1 MAFGKGDFSY
11 EIVDNFDKVFDE
23 KGNSMLSLRKIK
35 WGESDS
41 VKLDLRKWYNTANGE
56 TVGKGFSFL
65 TEEGPHEL
73 AKVLVENG
81 YGYTKD
87 IVNAI
92 KTRKDFK
99 QVMESVASDIDISGL
114 EVEEDSA
121 DYYDPKDILL

>member
-11 EIVDNFDKVFDE
+11 TIEDNFDKVFDE
-23 KGNSMLSLRKIK
+23 KGNSMLALRKIK
-35 WGESDS
+35 WGDSDS
-41 VKLDLRKWYNTANGE
+41 VKLDLRKWYNGKDGE

-73 AKVLVENG
+73 AKVLVEKG

-87 IVNAI
+87 IVNAL
-92 KTRKDFK
+92 KSRKDFK
-99 QVMESVASDIDISGL
+99 QVMENVASDIDISNL
-114 EVEEDSA
+114 EIEDDTT

>member
-11 EIVDNFDKVFDE
+11 TIEDNFDKVFDE
-23 KGNSMLSLRKIK
+23 KGNSMLALRKIK
-35 WGESDS
+35 WGDSDS
-41 VKLDLRKWYNTANGE
+41 VKLDLRKWYNGKDGE

-73 AKVLVENG
+73 AKILVENG

-87 IVNAI
+87 IVNAL
-92 KTRKDFK
+92 KSRKDFK
-99 QVMESVASDIDISGL
+99 QVMENVASDIDISNL
-114 EVEEDSA
+114 EVEEDTT

>member
-1 MAFGKGDFSY
+1 MAFGKDSFSY
-11 EIVDNFDKVFDE
+11 TIEDNFDKVFDE
-23 KGNSMLSLRKIK
+23 KGNTMLALRKIK
-35 WGESDS
+35 WGDSDS

-56 TVGKGFSFL
+56 TVGRGFSFL

-87 IVNAI
+87 IVNAL

-99 QVMESVASDIDISGL
+99 QLIENVAPDVNISNL
-114 EVEEDSA
+114 EVEDDSV